1 MNRKKKKR
9 KTEPKSSRV
18 EGIENLTNYNVGN
31 KPSRGTTLA
40 AQIAAVNGSCFVAN
54 LAKTT
59 ADTATAHSTA
69 IVTATTT
76 KAMAT
81 TTTTEREKSQNR
93 NRNRK
98 TRAE

>member
-9 KTEPKSSRV
+9 KTEPKSSPV

-69 IVTATTT
+69 TVTATTT
-76 KAMAT
+76 KAMA